1 MVTIDMLGFTNA
13 VIYIRPR
20 FLKFRRDYP
29 TIGIASSL
37 WHTLVRTRPTPA
49 SPTRRFSTTT
59 SHMRRRST
67 VRLSQTSSIRL
78 RNVES
83 KEDDESKEEVETKE
97 DIESINVGNEEKLN
111 GPEDFCVV
119 ES

>member
-13 VIYIRPR
+13 VVYIRPR

-37 WHTLVRTRPTPA
+37 WHTLVRTRPTP

-59 SHMRRRST
+59 SPRRRRST

-83 KEDDESKEEVETKE
+83 KEDVESKEEVETKE

-111 GPEDFCVV
+111 GPEDVCVV